1 MGATFHSRIY
11 TKRVAMSPRRRCLMS
26 QARTHTWRRPARLQ
40 RRVAARKRALFSSRW
55 QWSPGQRTRP
65 RHVEGPHRRRAN
77 YRSCARSRDQPFDVA
92 DIHGNGHAEVLIG
105 EVLSGVPRHRYVL
118 SSKVYFPVSDD
129 VKDRG
134 LSRKHIF
141 EALDRSLRRLKAN
154 YLDIYFCHRWDR
166 DTPLEETLRAMDDLC
181 RQGKLLYWGTS
192 QWDPNQV
199 RRRPICEQ
207 AQFNLLCRIAS
218 R

>member
-1 MGATFHSRIY
+1 
-11 TKRVAMSPRRRCLMS
+11 
-26 QARTHTWRRPARLQ
+26 
-40 RRVAARKRALFSSRW
+40 
-55 QWSPGQRTRP
+55 
-65 RHVEGPHRRRAN
+65 
-77 YRSCARSRDQPFDVA
+77 
-92 DIHGNGHAEVLIG
+92 
-105 EVLSGVPRHRYVL
+105 VL

-218 R
+218 RT